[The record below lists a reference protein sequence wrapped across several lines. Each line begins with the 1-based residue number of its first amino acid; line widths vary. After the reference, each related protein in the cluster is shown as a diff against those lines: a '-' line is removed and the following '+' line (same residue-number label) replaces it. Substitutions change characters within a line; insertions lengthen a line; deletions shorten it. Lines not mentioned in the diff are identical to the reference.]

1 MKVKKNV
8 VEKSWRILTKRGM
21 MYLVYA
27 ESAQA
32 AVKKV
37 QGIINPQQNEIIEVI
52 DNGTGE
58 RSDEE

>member
-8 VEKSWRILTKRGM
+8 VEKSWRILTKGGM
-21 MYLVYA
+21 KYLVYA

-37 QGIINPQQNEIIEVI
+37 QLEQDEIIEVI

>member
-27 ESAQA
+27 ESAA
-32 AVKKV
+32 AAAKKYEFLLKD
-37 QGIINPQQNEIIEVI
+37 GDEIAEVSEYI
-52 DNGTGE
+52 WEGG
-58 RSDEE
+58 SDEE